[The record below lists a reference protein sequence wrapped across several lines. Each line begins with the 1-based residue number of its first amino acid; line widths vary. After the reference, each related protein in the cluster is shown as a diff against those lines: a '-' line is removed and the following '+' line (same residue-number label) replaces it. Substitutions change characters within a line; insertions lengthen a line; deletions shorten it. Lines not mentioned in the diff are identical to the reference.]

1 MVLFTFTTYFEQN
14 NVGFGN
20 FHNFIF
26 KYYFVKSAVLAQGQ
40 NNQIANTFG
49 SNCSKRGAYDEP

>member
-1 MVLFTFTTYFEQN
+1 MVLFTSTIYFEQN

-26 KYYFVKSAVLAQGQ
+26 KYYFVKSAVLA
-40 NNQIANTFG
+40 
-49 SNCSKRGAYDEP
+49 